1 MVIARGEIWWANL
14 SPSQGTEQSGI
25 RPALI
30 VQMDRANAASPHTI
44 VAPLTTKIRQKT
56 LRSHVLLNAGEG
68 GTTQDA
74 VVLCEQ
80 IRVIDKGRLRNR
92 MGTLAADRMDEVE
105 VALKVILDLS

>member
-1 MVIARGEIWWANL
+1 MC
-14 SPSQGTEQSGI
+14 
-25 RPALI
+25 
-30 VQMDRANAASPHTI
+30 
-44 VAPLTTKIRQKT
+44 
-56 LRSHVLLNAGEG
+56 LLNAGEG

-92 MGTLAADRMDEVE
+92 MGPLTADRMEEVE